1 MPKNNN
7 VNMAHF
13 EIPQPYQPSEK
24 DVESVI
30 APAGLEVNSSHLKL
44 GNYFVKTLF
53 VFTYPRFVTSGW
65 FSPIINL
72 AEMMDISVFVH
83 PMDSGLALKNLRKKI
98 TEVQA
103 EMSEREEKGLV
114 RDPGLETAYQ
124 DIENLRD
131 ALMQAREKLFQV
143 GVYITIYGE
152 SLEKLSRLEE
162 AVTSTLESKLVYV
175 KPALFRQ
182 LDGFES
188 VLPLAQDKLQ
198 IHTPLNSGPAS
209 SVFPFVS
216 PDLSSE
222 EGILYGVNMHNNSLV
237 IFDRFSLENANSVIF
252 AKSGAGKSYAT
263 KLQIIRS
270 MMLDTNVIVIDPE
283 NEYQSLANAI
293 GGSFFKISLTSP
305 SHINPFDIPIIP
317 EGEEPADVFKSHI
330 LNLTGLVKLMLGSV
344 TPEED
349 ALLDR
354 AISETYASRD
364 ITAESF
370 SANQNLA
377 PPLLEDLQTILQN
390 TEGGGT
396 LAQRLDKYTRGSYAG
411 FTNAPTNVDIKNRLI
426 VFSIRDLEEE
436 LRPIAMYIVLNFVW
450 NLIRSELKQRLLMID
465 EAWWMMK
472 YKDSASFLF
481 GLVKRARK
489 YYLGITTITQ
499 DVEDFLRSEFGRP
512 IITNSSTQLLM
523 KQSPASIGAVTQA
536 FALTEGEKTFL
547 LEAGVGEGLFFAGM
561 KHVAMK
567 IVASFTEDQIITTD
581 PEQMLAAKGIEESDS

>member
-7 VNMAHF
+7 VNMARF

-53 VFTYPRFVTSGW
+53 VFTYPRFVTSSW